1 MASVTR
7 RTQRAREAR
16 RDELHRQL
24 LEALEHLI
32 EQGESFTEISVEQL
46 AAEVG
51 ISRTTFYVYFSD
63 KGDVLGAGVTAI
75 ADELAEALSGWW
87 AIDAGSGRADLRAAI
102 ARAADA
108 YRPHTALMAAAFQAA
123 DYDAG
128 VRALTEAFMD
138 ANITSL
144 REHVQAGQQ
153 AGFVDPELPAGD
165 VAIWLLWAAERGF
178 HVILP
183 DLDDAGYERQLDAYT
198 AIAWNTLYAPARG

>member
-24 LEALEHLI
+24 LEALERLI

-46 AAEVG
+46 AAEIG

-63 KGDVLGAGVTAI
+63 KGDVLGEGVAAI

-87 AIDAGSGRADLRAAI
+87 AIDTRSTRADLRAAI

-123 DYDAG
+123 EYDAG
-128 VRALTEAFMD
+128 VRELTEAFMD
-138 ANITSL
+138 ANIASL
-144 REHVQAGQQ
+144 QRHLKAGQKG
-153 AGFVDPELPAGD
+153 GFVDPQLPADD

-183 DLDDAGYERQLDAYT
+183 DLDDAGYDRQLDAFT
-198 AIAWNTLYAPARG
+198 AIAWNTLYAPTRA